1 MFTDPSFV
9 THRWNYKHDI
19 EAKFLVEKLRQ
30 IVKLNNLE
38 NNLEVLEPF
47 PDGGVQVIRKDN
59 KTGKTIDK
67 SYILEAIKMIYPNNE
82 NLPVSMF
89 GDGHNDIPAMSPE
102 KVIPI
107 TFNNAHKDVIEYVKS
122 RNGFISRYDA
132 PEDVGVVDGLIYLHK
147 INFFGADSST
157 VLDLISKY
165 FPSL

>member
-1 MFTDPSFV
+1 M
-9 THRWNYKHDI
+9 
-19 EAKFLVEKLRQ
+19 VEKLRQ